1 MGGILTRDELSSI
14 VTPLLERYGLQGAF
28 VFGSYA
34 RGEATSSS
42 DIDLLIDG
50 GPHFKPLSIY
60 ALGEHVREST
70 GKDVDVFELS
80 ELSDGP
86 FKRTVLDEAVAL

>member
-1 MGGILTRDELSSI
+1 MCSART
-14 VTPLLERYGLQGAF
+14 
-28 VFGSYA
+28 

-50 GPHFKPLSIY
+50 GPHFKPLSIS

-70 GKDVDVFELS
+70 GKDVDIFELS

-86 FKRTVLDEAVAL
+86 FKRAVLDEAVAL

>member
-1 MGGILTRDELSSI
+1 MGDILTYGEISAI
-14 VTPLLERYGLQGAF
+14 VRPLLVQYGLRGAS

-50 GPHFKPLSIY
+50 GPRPLSIY
-60 ALGEHVREST
+60 ALGERVREST

-80 ELSDGP
+80 ELDDGP
-86 FKRTVLDEAVAL
+86 FKDTVLDEAVAL

>member
-1 MGGILTRDELSSI
+1 MGDILTYGEISAI
-14 VTPLLERYGLQGAF
+14 VRPLLVQYGLRGVS

-50 GPHFKPLSIY
+50 GPRFRPLSIY
-60 ALGEHVREST
+60 ALGERVREST
-70 GKDVDVFELS
+70 GKDADVFELS
-80 ELSDGP
+80 ELDDGP
-86 FKRTVLDEAVAL
+86 FKDTVLDEAVAL